1 MSLGARRSME
11 AGHVMNVTMAT
22 ICTPNVSVSIY
33 RLFPNTDSGLR
44 LRMFLGLE
52 NKFYWCHWSDVV
64 KDITRPII
72 IWSERSSSKVV
83 TPENCPSSKKQWNYF
98 LCVRLG
104 HRKCPSN
111 NWAKVPRWIGCC
123 CSPSSWWASKLQQI
137 LIISLLLWSTSS
149 LPQIKSKIYIYLKRS
164 DLSSFYSIN

>member
-52 NKFYWCHWSDVV
+52 NKFYWCHWSDFV
-64 KDITRPII
+64 KDITWPII
-72 IWSERSSSKVV
+72 IWSERSSSKMV
-83 TPENCPSSKKQWNYF
+83 TPENCPLCKKN
-98 LCVRLG
+98 
-104 HRKCPSN
+104 RKCPSN

-137 LIISLLLWSTSS
+137 LIIFMIIVIKS
-149 LPQIKSKIYIYLKRS
+149 LPHIKSKIYLYLKRS
-164 DLSSFYSIN
+164 DLSSFHSIN